1 MTFGPGQS
9 FTRQGHCLQRRG
21 QNRRSRNVLMKESV
35 LRTENPMET
44 RAHTLRQS
52 PTVPTPPKSRKV
64 I

>member
-9 FTRQGHCLQRRG
+9 YRRQGHCLQRRG
-21 QNRRSRNVLMKESV
+21 KNRRSRNVLMKESV

-44 RAHTLRQS
+44 RAQTLRQC
-52 PTVPTPPKSRKV
+52 PTPPKSRKV